1 MVDLRLIRH
10 FEAVFRLGSFSKAAG
25 ELHLTHSAITKSIKT
40 LETDWETP
48 LFHRTTRTV
57 APTEA
62 GKRLHPMAVDLLG
75 FAENVREQTIRGE
88 PNLNIVSGPAA
99 IETVVGPAIL
109 SFREEYPKTKINA
122 QTMPPAL
129 AIEELVQRRAHILVY
144 HNDTISGL
152 PHRKLV
158 KITPLVTEPY
168 VIIFRPG
175 HSIANTDFS
184 LEEIVKFNWAIAGYD
199 QIFEANLSPNIR
211 DILTESGFP
220 HYRLLSQTACIN
232 LVMKSD
238 VVTTVPKTIAAPYVN
253 SGKLVAVPHPA
264 KIEFSV
270 SAATLRDAGIEPT
283 IGKFISSMMM
293 RS

>member
-1 MVDLRLIRH
+1 MIDLRLIRH

-40 LETDWETP
+40 LEADWNTP

-99 IETVVGPAIL
+99 LETVVGPAIL
-109 SFREEYPKTKINA
+109 SFRQDFPKTKINA

-129 AIEELVQRRAHILVY
+129 AIEELVQRRSHILVY
-144 HNDTISGL
+144 HSDTISGL
-152 PHRKLV
+152 PHRKLL
-158 KITPLVTEPY
+158 KITPLTTEPY
-168 VIIFRPG
+168 VIIFRPD
-175 HSIANTDFS
+175 HPIAHTSFS
-184 LEEIVKFNWAIAGYD
+184 LEEIVPFNWAIAGYD
-199 QIFEANLSPNIR
+199 QIFASNLSPKIR

-220 HYRLLSQTACIN
+220 HYRLLSQAACID
-232 LVMKSD
+232 LAMKSD
-238 VVTTVPKTIAAPYVN
+238 VVTTVPESIAAPLVA
-253 SGKLVAVPHPA
+253 SRRLVAVPHPA
-264 KIEFSV
+264 KLDFSV
-270 SAATLRDAGIEPT
+270 SAATLKDAEIEPT
-283 IGKFISSMMM
+283 IGKFINSMKI
-293 RS
+293 

>member
-25 ELHLTHSAITKSIKT
+25 ELNLTHSAITKSIKT
-40 LETDWETP
+40 LEADWDTP

-88 PNLNIVSGPAA
+88 PHLNIVSGPAA

-109 SFREEYPKTKINA
+109 SFRKEYPKTKINA

-129 AIEELVQRRAHILVY
+129 AIEELVQRRAHLLVY
-144 HNDTISGL
+144 HSDTISGL
-152 PHRKLV
+152 PHRKLL
-158 KITPLVTEPY
+158 KITPLKTEPY
-168 VIIFRPG
+168 VIVFRPG
-175 HSIANTDFS
+175 HAIAGTNFT
-184 LEEIVKFNWAIAGYD
+184 LEEIVKFDWAIAGYD
-199 QIFEANLSPNIR
+199 QIFEANLSPKIR

-220 HYRLLSQTACIN
+220 HYRLLSQAACIS
-232 LVMKSD
+232 LAMKSD
-238 VVTTVPKTIAAPYVN
+238 VVTTVPRSIAAPYVDL
-253 SGKLVAVPHPA
+253 GKLVSVTHPA

-270 SAATLRDAGIEPT
+270 STATLRDAGIEPT
-283 IGKFISSMMM
+283 IGKFISSMRM
-293 RS
+293 